1 MNIRPARPTDIPGIL
16 ELLHEH
22 ARRGDVLPRSAQS
35 VQETLPDWLVGV
47 VNGQVI
53 ACVSLLFYTEALAE
67 VRSLAVHDDVK
78 GQGWGSTI
86 VKELIVQ
93 ARQRGVPTLFAL
105 TRAVKFFQSVGFAV
119 TSMERFPEKVYRD
132 CVQCPVRH
140 ACDETAV
147 VLHLNA
153 PIQERL
159 EIRDWRLGNLS
170 ISNLQSPIPNIPITQ
185 ISNYPKGEIL
195 MPKKK
200 EIPQV
205 NKVVLAYSGGLDT
218 SVIVPWLREN
228 YGCEVI
234 CFCANLGQGDAEL
247 AGLTEKALASG
258 ASKVYVEDLRHEFA
272 KDFLFPMM
280 QAGAIYERRYLLGT
294 SVARP
299 LIAKWQVA
307 IAEAEGADA
316 VAHGATG
323 KGNDQVRFELTYKAL
338 NPTLTVIAPWR
349 EWDIR
354 SREDA
359 LAYARK
365 HNVPVTQTEKSIY
378 SRDANLWHLSHE
390 GGILEDPAQEPEE
403 VMYQLSVSPEAAPD
417 VAEVVKIDFEK
428 GIPTAVNDIQ
438 MPPAAIIE
446 KLNEL
451 GAKHGIGRIDLVEN
465 RLVGMKS
472 HGVYETPG
480 GTILYAAHHELET
493 LCLDRD
499 TMHYKEQQ
507 AVRYAELVYDGKWYT
522 FLREAMQAFV
532 DKTQETVTGWV
543 KLKLYKGNVIV
554 NGRYSPHSLYREDFA
569 TFGQEDVYDQSD
581 AVGFITLFGLQM
593 KVRAMME
600 VSDGGKTRYAAP
612 DYSKFKRD

>member
-1 MNIRPARPTDIPGIL
+1 MKRHAARRHIRPAVPADVPGIL
-16 ELLHEH
+16 KLVNDH
-22 ARRGDVLPRSAQS
+22 ARQGDLLPRTAVSIR
-35 VQETLPDWLVGV
+35 ETLSDWLVGEDE
-47 VNGQVI
+47 NGDIV
-53 ACVSLLFYTEALAE
+53 ACVSLLFYTGALAE
-67 VRSLAVHDDVK
+67 VRSLAVADKVK
-78 GQGWGSTI
+78 GQGWGSAI
-86 VKELIVQ
+86 VRLLITR
-93 ARQRGVPTLFAL
+93 AKMRGVPTLFAL
-105 TRAVKFFQSVGFAV
+105 TRATSFFQRLGF
-119 TSMERFPEKVYRD
+119 TLSTRERFPEKVWRD
-132 CVQCPVRH
+132 CRICPLLD

-147 VLHLNA
+147 VLHLN
-153 PIQERL
+153 P
-159 EIRDWRLGNLS
+159 
-170 ISNLQSPIPNIPITQ
+170 PHPITQ
-185 ISNYPKGEIL
+185 LPNYQLPNIQISQKGALPMSKPK
-195 MPKKK
+195 
-200 EIPQV
+200 V

-234 CFCANLGQGDAEL
+234 AFCANLGQDESEL
-247 AGLTEKALASG
+247 NGLEEKALASG

-272 KDFLFPMM
+272 KDFLIPMM
-280 QAGAIYERRYLLGT
+280 QAGAVYERQYLLGT

-338 NPTLTVIAPWR
+338 NPTLKVIAPWR

-359 LAYARK
+359 LAYAKK

-390 GGILEDPAQEPEE
+390 GGILEDPANEPEE
-403 VMYQLSVSPEAAPD
+403 IMYQWTVSPENAPD
-417 VAEVVKIDFEK
+417 EPELVKIDFEK
-428 GIPTAVNDIQ
+428 GVPIAVNDVQ
-438 MPPAAIIE
+438 LPPAVLIG
-446 KLNEL
+446 KLNDL
-451 GAKHGIGRIDLVEN
+451 GAKHGVGRIDLVEN

-472 HGVYETPG
+472 RGVYETPG
-480 GTILYAAHHELET
+480 GTILYTAHRELES

-499 TMHYKEQQ
+499 TSHYKEQM
-507 AVRYAELVYDGKWYT
+507 AVRYAELVYNGKWFT
-522 FLREAMQAFV
+522 SLREAMQAFV
-532 DKTQETVTGWV
+532 DKTQESVTGWV

-554 NGRYSPHSLYREDFA
+554 VGRYSPESLYREDFA

-593 KVRAMME
+593 KVKAMME
-600 VSDGGKTRYAAP
+600 VSDGGQTRYAAP